1 MMVLMML
8 IARRLFYPLAR
19 RFTISFGNLLSNLW
33 ARLRCICVVALLSLC
48 WSQSVH
54 AHSSSNSYLTLSWP
68 GDSLTLRA
76 DLHLRDVDLVF
87 DLDAD
92 RDGQVTWG
100 ETQKR
105 SAELNAWLSQGIG
118 LTAARQ
124 ACTLGT
130 ADLQASEHAD
140 GTYLSA
146 QWAVAC
152 PGVDTTAGLADVR
165 LALRYSLM
173 FAQDS
178 LHRGLLKVDLPDV
191 SGDGGSSALLSPDRP
206 EAQISSADSRPWN
219 VLMRYTVEGVWHI
232 WIGIDHIVFLLS
244 LLVLAPLQPSR
255 KRIHQRTFLSITQWQ
270 AATQVRPVLLDVLA
284 VVTAFT
290 LAHSITLGLTITGW
304 LTPPADL
311 VEPAIA
317 LSVVLAAL
325 NNLLGVSALKR
336 WRLALVFGL
345 VHGFGFASVLLDLGL
360 PASALLAALGG
371 FNIGVELG
379 QMAIVAA
386 FLPVA
391 WWLRH
396 TRFYR
401 WVVVVGGSL
410 AVVVLGTFWTLE
422 RLGWLGWLG

>member
-1 MMVLMML
+1 MMTFICKGM
-8 IARRLFYPLAR
+8 ARR
-19 RFTISFGNLLSNLW
+19 
-33 ARLRCICVVALLSLC
+33 CVVAAALALFSLLTVPSA
-48 WSQSVH
+48 H
-54 AHSSSNSYLTLSWP
+54 AHSSSNSYLTLSTSGP
-68 GDSLTLRA
+68 ELTLRA
-76 DLHLRDVDLVF
+76 DLHMRDLDLIF
-87 DLDAD
+87 DLDAN

-100 ETQKR
+100 EAQAR
-105 SAELNAWLSQGIG
+105 SPELNDWLGQGIA
-118 LTAARQ
+118 LTAAGQ
-124 ACTLGT
+124 KCALGR

-146 QWAVAC
+146 LWVVSC
-152 PGVDTTAGLADVR
+152 PGISSAAEAADAR
-165 LALRYSLM
+165 LALRYGLI

-178 LHRGLLKVDLPDV
+178 LHRGLLKVDF
-191 SGDGGSSALLSPDRP
+191 GDEQSSALLSPERP
-206 EAQISSADSRPWN
+206 EAQISRADNSPLK
-219 VLMRYTVEGVWHI
+219 VFGRYIIEGVWHI

-255 KRIHQRTFLSITQWQ
+255 KRVVHWQ
-270 AATQVRPVLLDVLA
+270 AASQVRPVVLDVLA

-290 LAHSITLGLTITGW
+290 VAHSITLGLTITGW

-317 LSVVLAAL
+317 ISVVLAAL
-325 NNLLGVSALKR
+325 NNLLGFSALKR
-336 WRLALVFGL
+336 WRLAFVFGL

-379 QMAIVAA
+379 QLAIVGA

-391 WWLRH
+391 WVLRK

-401 WVVVVGGSL
+401 WVVVAGGS
-410 AVVVLGTFWTLE
+410 AAIVVLGVFWTLE
-422 RLGWLGWLG
+422 RVGWLG

>member
-1 MMVLMML
+1 MMTSRNQGWVQHWWVAAALAWFSL
-8 IARRLFYPLAR
+8 LTVPLA
-19 RFTISFGNLLSNLW
+19 
-33 ARLRCICVVALLSLC
+33 
-48 WSQSVH
+48 H
-54 AHSSSNSYLTLSWP
+54 AHSSSNSYLTLSTSGP
-68 GDSLTLRA
+68 ALTLRA
-76 DLHLRDVDLVF
+76 DLHMRDLDLIF
-87 DLDAD
+87 DLDTN

-100 ETQKR
+100 ETQAR
-105 SAELNAWLSQGIG
+105 SPELKDWLAQGIA
-118 LTAARQ
+118 LTAAGQKCALDR
-124 ACTLGT
+124 

-146 QWAVAC
+146 QWVVNC
-152 PGVDTTAGLADVR
+152 PGLPSAADATEAR
-165 LALRYSLM
+165 LALRYDLM

-178 LHRGLLKVDLPDV
+178 LHRGLLKVDL
-191 SGDGGSSALLSPDRP
+191 GDDTTSALLSPERP
-206 EAQISSADSRPWN
+206 EAQISRADNSPLK
-219 VLMRYTVEGVWHI
+219 VLGRYILEGVWHI

-255 KRIHQRTFLSITQWQ
+255 QRVVHWQ
-270 AATQVRPVLLDVLA
+270 AAKRARPVVLDVLA

-290 LAHSITLGLTITGW
+290 VAHSITLGLTITGW

-317 LSVVLAAL
+317 MSVVLAAL
-325 NNLLGVSALKR
+325 NNLLGFSALKR
-336 WRLALVFGL
+336 WRLAFVFGL

-379 QMAIVAA
+379 QLAIVGA

-391 WWLRH
+391 WLLRH

-401 WVVVVGGSL
+401 WVVVAGGSS
-410 AVVVLGTFWTLE
+410 AIVVLGVFWTFE
-422 RLGWLGWLG
+422 RVGWMGG